1 MNQATGVIFCLAY
14 ILGLIST
21 AVSWGRYGILALGI
35 AVAFAM
41 PKLLRKFA
49 RNSVKVTKTRRS
61 RQKEKA
67 LDQPLEP
74 TEELSLLQILPR
86 AKWVWA
92 VAGLAAF
99 LASVYFAVRSPQ
111 PAINDISKLIP
122 AVGNTQEVA
131 VTVRGRVVSTPR
143 LTRSGRSQFWLD
155 TDLVSEIN
163 GGEGGVVVNREVSGK
178 LYVTVPLLQATGLY
192 ADNTIAVV
200 GSLYKPQ
207 PPSNPGAFDFQAYL
221 AREGAFVGL
230 KGRQID
236 WRREN
241 AIADVNRLN
250 NKTAAFWDASG
261 MRPSKIQAMRQRIVR
276 SQLSQLNVP
285 EGPLISAIALG
296 KQAVD
301 LPYNIRDSFVQA
313 GLAHAIAASG
323 TQVSMVLALVIAL
336 TRRFSKQLQFGFG
349 VGALFLLVGL
359 TGFEASVCRAA
370 LMGFGTLFA
379 LVLSREV
386 KPLALLLTAATI
398 LLLVNPLWIWDLG
411 FQLSFL
417 ATLGLIVTTPPLM
430 AKLDWMPPAIASIV
444 VVPIAASVWVLPL
457 LLYVFSVVS
466 PYSILVNIIAAP
478 LLWILSIGGMVSA
491 LAGLIFGP
499 AGSVLAQLLDYPA
512 KWLIAIA
519 QYFSQLPGN
528 SVAVGQVSVFQL
540 IALYSLICWVWI
552 GGSSATDSVTDV
564 TDRSSAADSVTDVT
578 DTSTS
583 LSTSVRRKEEKRGKK
598 QEGRGKNALRLR
610 SGTESGKGKKGKIR
624 VISLPSFSAAWIL
637 PIAVVMGIAIVV
649 LPAWHVQASLFQ
661 VTLLATSNEPVF
673 VIQDKGKVA
682 LINSGDENTV
692 RFTVLPFLQQ
702 QGVNSVNFA
711 IATHSHLGVS
721 GGWGKLLERLPI
733 KTFYDNN
740 APKQIHRA
748 SDREFMTAVQSR
760 QGVYFPLE
768 TNSKVDLGSTRLQ
781 FVNAEIPVV
790 ELLVGDRTWLLLGEM
805 TPEAQKKL
813 AATGTLKP
821 AQVLWWSGKAL
832 TAELLG
838 AVGPQVAIASADEI
852 DPETAAQLRQTKTQ
866 IFWTGRDG
874 ALQWTPS
881 GGFKTTLE
889 SEENQT
895 SFL

>member
-1 MNQATGVIFCLAY
+1 MNQATGVIFCLSY

-21 AVSWGRYGILALGI
+21 AVSWGRYAILALGI
-35 AVAFAM
+35 AVAIAL
-41 PKLLRKFA
+41 PKLLRKYTK
-49 RNSVKVTKTRRS
+49 NSVKVTKKRRS
-61 RQKEKA
+61 RQKENA
-67 LDQPLEP
+67 LEAPLDAR
-74 TEELSLLQILPR
+74 EELSLLEILPR
-86 AKWVWA
+86 GKWVWA
-92 VAGLAAF
+92 VAGLVAF

-111 PAINDISKLIP
+111 PAIDDISKLIP

-143 LTRSGRSQFWLD
+143 LTRSGRSQFWLE

-163 GGEGGVVVNREVSGK
+163 GGEGGAVVNRPVSGK
-178 LYVTVPLLQATGLY
+178 LYVTVPLLQTTGLY

-207 PPSNPGAFDFQAYL
+207 PPSNPGAFDFQTYL

-236 WRREN
+236 WRREK
-241 AIADVNRLN
+241 AIADVNRVN
-250 NKTAAFWDASG
+250 SQTAAFLEPSG
-261 MRPSKIQAMRQRIVR
+261 MQPSKIQAMRQRIVR

-323 TQVSMVLALVIAL
+323 TQVSMVLALVLAL
-336 TRRFSKQLQFGFG
+336 TRRFSKQLQFSFG

-379 LVLSREV
+379 LVLNRQV
-386 KPLALLLTAATI
+386 KPLGLLLIAATI

-491 LAGLIFGP
+491 LAGLIFPP

-512 KWLIAIA
+512 KGLIAIA

-552 GGSSATDSVTDV
+552 GGSSATSKVQEV
-564 TDRSSAADSVTDVT
+564 TDR
-578 DTSTS
+578 
-583 LSTSVRRKEEKRGKK
+583 RRKEEQRRKP
-598 QEGRGKNALRLR
+598 EAVRGKNQ
-610 SGTESGKGKKGKIR
+610 EKGKGKKGKSR
-624 VISLPSFSAAWIL
+624 VIALPSFSSAWIL
-637 PIAVVMGIAIVV
+637 PLALVAGISIIV
-649 LPAWHVQASLFQ
+649 LPAWHVQSSLFQ
-661 VTLLATSNEPVF
+661 VTLLATSGEPVL
-673 VIQDKGKVA
+673 VIQDRGKVA

-692 RFTVLPFLQQ
+692 RFTVLPFLQK

-711 IATHSHLGVS
+711 IATHGHLGLS
-721 GGWGKLLERLPI
+721 SGWGKLLERLPI

-740 APKQIHRA
+740 APKQIHRG
-748 SDREFMTAVQSR
+748 SNQEFITAVQSR

-768 TNSKVDLGSTRLQ
+768 TNSTVDLGSTRLQ
-781 FVNAEIPVV
+781 LVNAEIPVV
-790 ELLVGDRTWLLLGEM
+790 EFLVGNRTWLLVGEM

-821 AQVLWWSGKAL
+821 AQVLWWSGKTL

-838 AVGPQVAIASADEI
+838 AVGPQVAIASANEI
-852 DPETAAQLRQTKTQ
+852 DPETAAQLRQSKTQ

-874 ALQWTPS
+874 ALQWTPA

>member
-21 AVSWGRYGILALGI
+21 AVSWGRYAILALGI
-35 AVAFAM
+35 AVAIAL
-41 PKLLRKFA
+41 PKLLRKYTK
-49 RNSVKVTKTRRS
+49 NSVKVTKKRRS
-61 RQKEKA
+61 RQKENA
-67 LDQPLEP
+67 LEEPLDAR
-74 TEELSLLQILPR
+74 EELSLLEMLPR

-92 VAGLAAF
+92 VAGLLAF

-111 PAINDISKLIP
+111 PAIDDISKLIP

-143 LTRSGRSQFWLD
+143 LTRSGRSQFWLE

-163 GGEGGVVVNREVSGK
+163 GSEGGAVVNRPVSGK

-207 PPSNPGAFDFQAYL
+207 PPSNPGAFDFKTYL

-236 WRREN
+236 WKREK
-241 AIADVNRLN
+241 AIADVNRVN
-250 NKTAAFWDASG
+250 SQTAAFLEPSG
-261 MRPSKIQAMRQRIVR
+261 MQPSKIQAMRQRIVR

-323 TQVSMVLALVIAL
+323 TQVSMVLALVLAL
-336 TRRFSKQLQFGFG
+336 TRRFSKQLQFSFG

-379 LVLSREV
+379 LVLNRQV
-386 KPLALLLTAATI
+386 KPLGLLLIAATI

-491 LAGLIFGP
+491 LAGLIFPP

-512 KWLIAIA
+512 KGLIAIA

-528 SVAVGQVSVFQL
+528 SVAVGQVSVLQL

-552 GGSSATDSVTDV
+552 GG
-564 TDRSSAADSVTDVT
+564 
-578 DTSTS
+578 
-583 LSTSVRRKEEKRGKK
+583 RRKKE
-598 QEGRGKNALRLR
+598 EGRRKKEEGRRKKEEGRR
-610 SGTESGKGKKGKIR
+610 KKEESR
-624 VISLPSFSAAWIL
+624 VVSLPSFSSAWIL
-637 PIAVVMGIAIVV
+637 PLAVVAGISIIV
-649 LPAWHVQASLFQ
+649 LPAWHVQSSLFQ
-661 VTLLATSNEPVF
+661 VTLLATSGEPVL
-673 VIQDKGKVA
+673 VIQDRGKVA

-711 IATHSHLGVS
+711 IATHGHLGLS
-721 GGWGKLLERLPI
+721 SGWGKLLERLPI

-740 APKQIHRA
+740 APKQIHRG
-748 SDREFMTAVQSR
+748 SNQEFISAVQSR

-768 TNSKVDLGSTRLQ
+768 TNSTVDLGATRLQ

-790 ELLVGDRTWLLLGEM
+790 EFLVGNRTWLLIGEM

-821 AQVLWWSGKAL
+821 AQVLWWSGKTL

-852 DPETAAQLRQTKTQ
+852 DPETAAQLRQSKTQ

-874 ALQWTPS
+874 ALLWTPA

>member
-21 AVSWGRYGILALGI
+21 AVPWGRYGILALGI
-35 AVAFAM
+35 AVAIAL
-41 PKLLRKFA
+41 PKLLRKFTK
-49 RNSVKVTKTRRS
+49 NSVKVTKKRRS
-61 RQKEKA
+61 RQKENA
-67 LDQPLEP
+67 LEEPLEAR
-74 TEELSLLQILPR
+74 EELSLLEMLPR

-92 VAGLAAF
+92 VAGLVAF

-111 PAINDISKLIP
+111 PAIDDISKMIP
-122 AVGNTQEVA
+122 AGGNTQEVA

-143 LTRSGRSQFWLD
+143 LTRSGRSQFWLE

-163 GGEGGVVVNREVSGK
+163 GGEGGAVVNRPVSGQ

-207 PPSNPGAFDFQAYL
+207 PPSNPGAFNFQAYL
-221 AREGAFVGL
+221 AREGAFAGL

-236 WRREN
+236 WTREN
-241 AIADVNRLN
+241 AIADVNRVN
-250 NKTAAFWDASG
+250 SQTAAFLEPSG

-285 EGPLISAIALG
+285 EGPLIGAIALG

-301 LPYNIRDSFVQA
+301 LPYNIRDYFVQA

-336 TRRFSKQLQFGFG
+336 TRRFSKQLQFSFG
-349 VGALFLLVGL
+349 AGALFLLVGL
-359 TGFEASVCRAA
+359 TGFEPSVCRAA

-379 LVLSREV
+379 LVLNRQV
-386 KPLALLLTAATI
+386 KPLGLLLIAATI

-430 AKLDWMPPAIASIV
+430 AKLDWMPPAIASIL

-491 LAGLIFGP
+491 LAGLIFPP

-512 KWLIAIA
+512 KGLIAIA

-528 SVAVGQVSVFQL
+528 SVAVGQVSVFQV
-540 IALYSLICWVWI
+540 IALYILICWVWI
-552 GGSSATDSVTDV
+552 GG
-564 TDRSSAADSVTDVT
+564 
-578 DTSTS
+578 
-583 LSTSVRRKEEKRGKK
+583 RRKKEEGRRKK
-598 QEGRGKNALRLR
+598 EEGRRKKEEGRGKREEGR
-610 SGTESGKGKKGKIR
+610 GKKGKSR
-624 VISLPSFSAAWIL
+624 VISLPSFSSPWIL
-637 PIAVVMGIAIVV
+637 PLAVVAGIAIIV

-661 VTLLATSNEPVF
+661 VTLLATSGEPVL
-673 VIQDKGKVA
+673 VIQDRGKVA

-711 IATHSHLGVS
+711 IATHGHLGLS

-733 KTFYDNN
+733 KTFYDNT
-740 APKQIHRA
+740 APKQIHRGNNQ
-748 SDREFMTAVQSR
+748 EFMTAVQSH

-768 TNSKVDLGSTRLQ
+768 TNSTVDLGSTRLQ
-781 FVNAEIPVV
+781 LVNAEIPMV
-790 ELLVGDRTWLLLGEM
+790 EFLVENRTWLLVGEM
-805 TPEAQKKL
+805 TPQEQKKL

-821 AQVLWWSGKAL
+821 AQVLWWSGKTL
-832 TAELLG
+832 TAELLS
-838 AVGPQVAIASADEI
+838 AVGPQVAIASANEI
-852 DPETAAQLRQTKTQ
+852 DPETVAQLRQNKTQ

-874 ALQWTPS
+874 ALQWTPAA
-881 GGFKTTLE
+881 GFKTTLE

>member
-1 MNQATGVIFCLAY
+1 MNQATGAIFCLAY

-35 AVAFAM
+35 AVAIAM
-41 PKLLRKFA
+41 PKLLRKFTK
-49 RNSVKVTKTRRS
+49 NSVKVTKKRRT
-61 RQKEKA
+61 RQKENA
-67 LDQPLEP
+67 LEEPLD
-74 TEELSLLQILPR
+74 TREELSLLEMLPR

-92 VAGLAAF
+92 VAGLVAF

-111 PAINDISKLIP
+111 PAVDDISKLIP
-122 AVGNTQEVA
+122 AGGNTQEVA

-143 LTRSGRSQFWLD
+143 LTRSGRSQFWLE

-163 GGEGGVVVNREVSGK
+163 GGEGGAVVNRPVSGK

-207 PPSNPGAFDFQAYL
+207 PPSNPGAFDFQTYL

-236 WRREN
+236 WTREK
-241 AIADVNRLN
+241 AIADVNRVN
-250 NKTAAFWDASG
+250 SQTAAFLEPSG
-261 MRPSKIQAMRQRIVR
+261 MQPSKIQAMRQRIVR

-301 LPYNIRDSFVQA
+301 LPYNIRDYFVQA

-323 TQVSMVLALVIAL
+323 TQVSMVLALVLGL
-336 TRRFSKQLQFGFG
+336 TRRFSKQLQFSFG
-349 VGALFLLVGL
+349 VGALFLLVAL

-379 LVLSREV
+379 LVLNRQV
-386 KPLALLLTAATI
+386 KPLGLLLIAATI

-491 LAGLIFGP
+491 LAGLIFPP

-512 KWLIAIA
+512 KGLIAIA

-540 IALYSLICWVWI
+540 IALYSLICWVWS
-552 GGSSATDSVTDV
+552 GE
-564 TDRSSAADSVTDVT
+564 
-578 DTSTS
+578 
-583 LSTSVRRKEEKRGKK
+583 RRKKE
-598 QEGRGKNALRLR
+598 EGRRKKEEGRRKKEEGR
-610 SGTESGKGKKGKIR
+610 KKKGKSR
-624 VISLPSFSAAWIL
+624 VISLPSFSSAWIL
-637 PIAVVMGIAIVV
+637 PLALVAGISIIV
-649 LPAWHVQASLFQ
+649 LPAWHVQSSLFQ
-661 VTLLATSNEPVF
+661 VTLLATSGEPVL
-673 VIQDKGKVA
+673 VIQDRGKVA

-711 IATHSHLGVS
+711 IATHGHLGLS
-721 GGWGKLLERLPI
+721 AGWGKLLERLPI

-740 APKQIHRA
+740 APKQIHRGN
-748 SDREFMTAVQSR
+748 SQEFMTAVQSR

-768 TNSKVDLGSTRLQ
+768 TNSTVDLGSTRLQ
-781 FVNAEIPVV
+781 LVNAEIPVV
-790 ELLVGDRTWLLLGEM
+790 EFLVGNRTWLLVGEM

-852 DPETAAQLRQTKTQ
+852 DPETAAQLRQSKTQ

-874 ALQWTPS
+874 ALQWTPA

>member
-21 AVSWGRYGILALGI
+21 GVFWGRYAILALGI
-35 AVAFAM
+35 AVAIAM
-41 PKLLRKFA
+41 PKLLLKH
-49 RNSVKVTKTRRS
+49 TKKHFKTTKKRRS
-61 RQKEKA
+61 RTPKNAIEE
-67 LDQPLEP
+67 PLE
-74 TEELSLLQILPR
+74 TREKLSLLEVLPR

-92 VAGLAAF
+92 MAGLLAF
-99 LASVYFAVRSPQ
+99 LASFYLVLRSPQ
-111 PAINDISKLIP
+111 PAVNDISKLIP
-122 AVGNTQEVA
+122 AEGNTQEVV
-131 VTVRGRVVSTPR
+131 VTVRGRVVSNPR

-155 TDLVSEIN
+155 TDVVSEIN
-163 GGEGGVVVNREVSGK
+163 GSDGGVVVNRPVSGK

-207 PPSNPGAFDFQAYL
+207 PPSNPGAFDFRAYL
-221 AREGAFVGL
+221 AREGAFAGL
-230 KGRQID
+230 KGRQVD
-236 WRREN
+236 WRREK
-241 AIADVNRLN
+241 AIADVNRVN
-250 NKTAAFWDASG
+250 SKTGAFWESTE
-261 MRPSKIQAMRQRIVR
+261 MQPSPIQAMRMRIAR
-276 SQLSQLNVP
+276 SQLSHLNVP

-296 KQAVD
+296 KQTVD
-301 LPYNIRDSFVQA
+301 LPYNIRDYFVQA

-336 TRRFSKQLQFGFG
+336 TKRFSKQLQFGFG

-359 TGFEASVCRAA
+359 TGFEASICRAA

-386 KPLALLLTAATI
+386 KPLGLLLIAATI

-417 ATLGLIVTTPPLM
+417 ATLGLVVTAPPLM

-478 LLWILSIGGMVSA
+478 LLWILSIGGMISA
-491 LAGLIFGP
+491 LAGLIFPP

-512 KWLIAIA
+512 KGLIAIA

-540 IALYSLICWVWI
+540 IALYILICWVWL
-552 GGSSATDSVTDV
+552 GG
-564 TDRSSAADSVTDVT
+564 RSKKEEG
-578 DTSTS
+578 
-583 LSTSVRRKEEKRGKK
+583 RRKKEEGRRK
-598 QEGRGKNALRLR
+598 QEAGSRKQEAGRGKQGKSRVFALR
-610 SGTESGKGKKGKIR
+610 
-624 VISLPSFSAAWIL
+624 ISSAWIL
-637 PIAVVMGIAIVV
+637 PLALVAGISIIA
-649 LPAWHVQASLFQ
+649 LPGWHSQTSLFQ
-661 VTLLATSNEPVF
+661 VTLLATSGEPVL
-673 VIQDKGKVA
+673 VIQDQGKVT
-682 LINSGDENTV
+682 LINTGDENTV

-711 IATHSHLGVS
+711 IATHGHLGMS
-721 GGWGKLLERLPI
+721 GGWGKLLERLTI

-740 APKQIHRA
+740 APKQINRGNNQ
-748 SDREFMTAVQSR
+748 ELMTAVQSR
-760 QGVYFPLE
+760 QGLYFPLE
-768 TNSKVDLGSTRLQ
+768 TNTKIDLGSTRLQ
-781 FVNAEIPVV
+781 FVDAEIPVV
-790 ELLVGDRTWLLLGEM
+790 ELLMGDRTWLLVGDM
-805 TPEAQKKL
+805 TPEAQSMLSKRL
-813 AATGTLKP
+813 AATGTLKRT
-821 AQVLWWSGKAL
+821 QVLLWSGKTL
-832 TAELLG
+832 TAELLA
-838 AVGPQVAIASADEI
+838 AVGAQVAIASADEI
-852 DPETAAQLRQTKTQ
+852 DPETAAQLRQSKTQ

-874 ALQWTPS
+874 ALQWTPV

>member
-21 AVSWGRYGILALGI
+21 AVSWGRYAILALGI
-35 AVAFAM
+35 AVAIAL
-41 PKLLRKFA
+41 PKLLRKYTK
-49 RNSVKVTKTRRS
+49 NSVQVTKKRRS
-61 RQKEKA
+61 RQKENA
-67 LDQPLEP
+67 LEAPLDAR
-74 TEELSLLQILPR
+74 EELSLLEMLPR
-86 AKWVWA
+86 GKWVWA
-92 VAGLAAF
+92 VAGLVAF

-111 PAINDISKLIP
+111 PAIDDISKLIP

-143 LTRSGRSQFWLD
+143 LTRSGRSQFWLE

-163 GGEGGVVVNREVSGK
+163 GGEGGVVVNRPVSGK

-207 PPSNPGAFDFQAYL
+207 PPSNPGAFDFQTYL

-236 WRREN
+236 WKREK
-241 AIADVNRLN
+241 AIADVNRVN
-250 NKTAAFWDASG
+250 SQTAAFLEPSG
-261 MRPSKIQAMRQRIVR
+261 MQPSKIQAMRQRIVR

-313 GLAHAIAASG
+313 GVAHAIAASG
-323 TQVSMVLALVIAL
+323 TQVSMVLALVLAL
-336 TRRFSKQLQFGFG
+336 TRRFSKQLQFSFG
-349 VGALFLLVGL
+349 VGALFFLVGL

-379 LVLSREV
+379 LVLNRQV
-386 KPLALLLTAATI
+386 KPLGLLLIAATI

-430 AKLDWMPPAIASIV
+430 AKLEWMPPAIASIV
-444 VVPIAASVWVLPL
+444 VVPIAASIWVLPL

-491 LAGLIFGP
+491 LAGLIFPP
-499 AGSVLAQLLDYPA
+499 AGSILAQLLDYPA
-512 KWLIAIA
+512 KGLIAIA

-540 IALYSLICWVWI
+540 IALYSLICWVWM

-564 TDRSSAADSVTDVT
+564 TDR
-578 DTSTS
+578 
-583 LSTSVRRKEEKRGKK
+583 RRKEEKRRKP
-598 QEGRGKNALRLR
+598 EAVRGKNQ
-610 SGTESGKGKKGKIR
+610 EKGKGKKGKSR
-624 VISLPSFSAAWIL
+624 VIELPSFSSAWIL
-637 PIAVVMGIAIVV
+637 PLALVAGISIIV

-661 VTLLATSNEPVF
+661 VTLLATSGEPVL
-673 VIQDKGKVA
+673 VIQDRGKVA

-711 IATHSHLGVS
+711 IATHSHLGLS
-721 GGWGKLLERLPI
+721 SGWGKLLERLPI
-733 KTFYDNN
+733 KTFYDNP
-740 APKQIHRA
+740 APKQIHRG
-748 SDREFMTAVQSR
+748 SNQEFITAVQSR

-768 TNSKVDLGSTRLQ
+768 TNSTVDLGSTRLQ
-781 FVNAEIPVV
+781 LVNAEIPVV
-790 ELLVGDRTWLLLGEM
+790 EFLVGNRTWLLIGEM

-832 TAELLG
+832 TAELLS
-838 AVGPQVAIASADEI
+838 AVGPQVAIASANEI

-874 ALQWTPS
+874 ALQWTPA

>member
-21 AVSWGRYGILALGI
+21 GVFWGRYAILALGI
-35 AVAFAM
+35 AVAIAM
-41 PKLLRKFA
+41 PKLLLKH
-49 RNSVKVTKTRRS
+49 TKKHFKTTKKRRTRTP
-61 RQKEKA
+61 KNAIEE
-67 LDQPLEP
+67 PLE
-74 TEELSLLQILPR
+74 TREKLSLLEVLPR

-92 VAGLAAF
+92 MAGLLAF
-99 LASVYFAVRSPQ
+99 LASFYLVFRSPQ

-122 AVGNTQEVA
+122 AEGNTQEVV
-131 VTVRGRVVSTPR
+131 VTVRGRVASNPR

-155 TDLVSEIN
+155 TDVVSGIN
-163 GGEGGVVVNREVSGK
+163 GSDGGVVVNRPVSGK

-207 PPSNPGAFDFQAYL
+207 PPSNPGAFDFRAYL
-221 AREGAFVGL
+221 AREGAFAGL
-230 KGRQID
+230 KGRQVD
-236 WRREN
+236 WKREK
-241 AIADVNRLN
+241 AIADVNRVN
-250 NKTAAFWDASG
+250 STTGAFWDSTG
-261 MRPSKIQAMRQRIVR
+261 MQPSPIQAMRMRIAR
-276 SQLSQLNVP
+276 SQLSHLNVP

-296 KQAVD
+296 KQTVD
-301 LPYNIRDSFVQA
+301 LPYNIRDYFVQA

-336 TRRFSKQLQFGFG
+336 TKGFSKQLQFGFG
-349 VGALFLLVGL
+349 VGALILLVAL
-359 TGFEASVCRAA
+359 TGFEASICRAA

-386 KPLALLLTAATI
+386 KPLGLLLIAATI

-417 ATLGLIVTTPPLM
+417 ATLGLVVTAPPLM

-491 LAGLIFGP
+491 LAGLIFPP

-512 KWLIAIA
+512 KGLIAIA

-540 IALYSLICWVWI
+540 IALYILICWVWL
-552 GGSSATDSVTDV
+552 GGSSATSNVRDV
-564 TDRSSAADSVTDVT
+564 TDLRDVT
-578 DTSTS
+578 N
-583 LSTSVRRKEEKRGKK
+583 RRSKAEKGGK
-598 QEGRGKNALRLR
+598 QEVGRGKNQGKGRGKQAKTRVIRLR
-610 SGTESGKGKKGKIR
+610 I
-624 VISLPSFSAAWIL
+624 SAAWIFPL
-637 PIAVVMGIAIVV
+637 ALMAGIAIVV
-649 LPAWHVQASLFQ
+649 LPAWHVKSSVFQ
-661 VTLLATSNEPVF
+661 VTLLATSGDPVL
-673 VIQDKGKVA
+673 VIQDRGKVA

-692 RFTVLPFLQQ
+692 KFTVLPFLQK
-702 QGVNSVNFA
+702 QGINSVNFA
-711 IATHSHLGVS
+711 IATHGHLGLS

-733 KTFYDNN
+733 KTFYDNKDS
-740 APKQIHRA
+740 KQIHRGN
-748 SDREFMTAVQSR
+748 DDKFMTAVQSR
-760 QGVYFPLE
+760 QGVYFLLE
-768 TNSKVDLGSTRLQ
+768 TNSTIDLGSTRLQ
-781 FVNAEIPVV
+781 FLDAEIPVV
-790 ELLVGDRTWLLLGEM
+790 ELLVRGRTWLIVGDM
-805 TPEAQKKL
+805 TPESQNILSKRL
-813 AATGTLKP
+813 AAAGTFKA
-821 AQVLWWSGKAL
+821 AQVLLWSGKTL
-832 TAELLG
+832 TAELLE

-852 DPETAAQLRQTKTQ
+852 DPETAAKLHQSKTR

-874 ALQWTPS
+874 ALQWTPTT
-881 GGFKTTLE
+881 GFKTTLE

>member
-1 MNQATGVIFCLAY
+1 
-14 ILGLIST
+14 
-21 AVSWGRYGILALGI
+21 
-35 AVAFAM
+35 
-41 PKLLRKFA
+41 
-49 RNSVKVTKTRRS
+49 
-61 RQKEKA
+61 
-67 LDQPLEP
+67 
-74 TEELSLLQILPR
+74 
-86 AKWVWA
+86 
-92 VAGLAAF
+92 AF

-111 PAINDISKLIP
+111 PAIDDISKLIP

-143 LTRSGRSQFWLD
+143 LTLSGRSQFWLE

-163 GGEGGVVVNREVSGK
+163 GGEGGAVVNRPVSGK

-207 PPSNPGAFDFQAYL
+207 PPSNPGAFNFQAYL

-236 WRREN
+236 WKREK
-241 AIADVNRLN
+241 AIADVNRVN
-250 NKTAAFWDASG
+250 SQTAAFLEPSG
-261 MRPSKIQAMRQRIVR
+261 MQPSKIQAMRQRIVR

-301 LPYNIRDSFVQA
+301 LPYNIRDYFVQA

-323 TQVSMVLALVIAL
+323 TQVSMVLALVLAL
-336 TRRFSKQLQFGFG
+336 TRRFSKQLQFSFG

-359 TGFEASVCRAA
+359 TGFEPSVCRAA

-379 LVLSREV
+379 LVLSRQV
-386 KPLALLLTAATI
+386 KPLGLLLIAATI

-417 ATLGLIVTTPPLM
+417 ATLGLIVTTLPLM

-491 LAGLIFGP
+491 LAGLIFPP

-512 KWLIAIA
+512 KGLIAIA
-519 QYFSQLPGN
+519 EYFSQLPGN

-552 GGSSATDSVTDV
+552 GG
-564 TDRSSAADSVTDVT
+564 RKKKEEG
-578 DTSTS
+578 
-583 LSTSVRRKEEKRGKK
+583 RRKKEEARRKK
-598 QEGRGKNALRLR
+598 EEARR
-610 SGTESGKGKKGKIR
+610 KKGERSKKNGKSR
-624 VISLPSFSAAWIL
+624 VVSLPSFSSAWIL
-637 PIAVVMGIAIVV
+637 PLALLAGISIIV
-649 LPAWHVQASLFQ
+649 LPAWHVQSSLFQ
-661 VTLLATSNEPVF
+661 VTLLATSGEPVL
-673 VIQDKGKVA
+673 VIQDRGKVA

-692 RFTVLPFLQQ
+692 RFTVLPFLQK

-711 IATHSHLGVS
+711 IATHGHLGLS
-721 GGWGKLLERLPI
+721 GGWGKLLERLQI

-740 APKQIHRA
+740 APKQIHRGNNQ
-748 SDREFMTAVQSR
+748 EFITAVQSR

-768 TNSKVDLGSTRLQ
+768 TNSTVDLGSTRLQ

-790 ELLVGDRTWLLLGEM
+790 EFLVGNRTWLLVGEM

-838 AVGPQVAIASADEI
+838 AVGPQVAIASANEI
-852 DPETAAQLRQTKTQ
+852 DPETAAQLRQSKTQ

-874 ALQWTPS
+874 ALQWTPA

>member
-21 AVSWGRYGILALGI
+21 GVFWGRYAILALGI
-35 AVAFAM
+35 AAAVAM
-41 PKLLRKFA
+41 PKLLLKHTK
-49 RNSVKVTKTRRS
+49 NSLKTTKKRRS
-61 RQKEKA
+61 RTPRNA
-67 LDQPLEP
+67 LEEPLEMR
-74 TEELSLLQILPR
+74 EELSWLEMLPR
-86 AKWVWA
+86 GKRVWA
-92 VAGLAAF
+92 AAGLLAF
-99 LASVYFAVRSPQ
+99 LGSFYLAVRSPQ
-111 PAINDISKLIP
+111 PAVNDISKLIP
-122 AVGNTQEVA
+122 AVGNTQEVV

-143 LTRSGRSQFWLD
+143 LTRSGRSQFWLN

-163 GGEGGVVVNREVSGK
+163 GGEAGVVVNRPVSGK

-207 PPSNPGAFDFQAYL
+207 PPSNPGAFDFRAYL
-221 AREGAFVGL
+221 AREGAFAGL

-241 AIADVNRLN
+241 AIADVNRVN
-250 NKTAAFWDASG
+250 SKTAAFWEPAG
-261 MRPSKIQAMRQRIVR
+261 MQPSYIQAMRMRIVR
-276 SQLSQLNVP
+276 SQLSRLNVP
-285 EGPLISAIALG
+285 EGPLIGAIALG

-301 LPYNIRDSFVQA
+301 LPYNIRDYFVQA

-359 TGFEASVCRAA
+359 TGFEASICRAA

-386 KPLALLLTAATI
+386 KPIGLLLIAATI

-417 ATLGLIVTTPPLM
+417 ATLGLVVTAPPLM

-491 LAGLIFGP
+491 ASGLIFPP

-540 IALYSLICWVWI
+540 IALYSLICWVWL
-552 GGSSATDSVTDV
+552 GGSSVTSNVRDVTDV
-564 TDRSSAADSVTDVT
+564 TDG
-578 DTSTS
+578 
-583 LSTSVRRKEEKRGKK
+583 RRKGEKTGK
-598 QEGRGKNALRLR
+598 QEVGRKKNQGKGR
-610 SGTESGKGKKGKIR
+610 GKKGKSR
-624 VISLPSFSAAWIL
+624 VFALRISSAWIL
-637 PIAVVMGIAIVV
+637 PLALVAGIGIVV
-649 LPAWHVQASLFQ
+649 LPAWHVQSSLFQ
-661 VTLLATSNEPVF
+661 VTLLATSGEPVL
-673 VIQDKGKVA
+673 VIQDRGKVA

-702 QGVNSVNFA
+702 QGVNSLNSA
-711 IATHSHLGVS
+711 IATHGHLGLS
-721 GGWGKLLERLPI
+721 GGWGKLLERLRI
-733 KTFYDNN
+733 NTFYDND
-740 APKQIHRA
+740 APKKIHRG
-748 SDREFMTAVQSR
+748 SDRELMTAVQSR

-768 TNSKVDLGSTRLQ
+768 TNSTIDLGSMRLQ

-790 ELLVGDRTWLLLGEM
+790 ELLVGDRTWLIVGEM
-805 TPEAQKKL
+805 TPLAQKKL

-821 AQVLWWSGKAL
+821 AQVLWWSGTTL
-832 TAELLG
+832 TAELLD
-838 AVGPQVAIASADEI
+838 AVRPQVAIASADEI
-852 DPETAAQLRQTKTQ
+852 DPETAAKLHQSKTQ

-874 ALQWTPS
+874 ALQWTP
-881 GGFKTTLE
+881 GTGFKTTLE
-889 SEENQT
+889 SEENET

>member
-1 MNQATGVIFCLAY
+1 MNQATGVIFGLAY

-21 AVSWGRYGILALGI
+21 GVFWGRYAILALGI
-35 AVAFAM
+35 AVAIAM
-41 PKLLRKFA
+41 PKLLLKH
-49 RNSVKVTKTRRS
+49 TKKHFKTTKKRRTRTP
-61 RQKEKA
+61 KNAIEE
-67 LDQPLEP
+67 PLE
-74 TEELSLLQILPR
+74 TRDKLSLLEVLPR

-92 VAGLAAF
+92 MAGLLAF
-99 LASVYFAVRSPQ
+99 LASFYLVFRSPQ

-122 AVGNTQEVA
+122 AEGNTQEVV
-131 VTVRGRVVSTPR
+131 VTVRGRVASNPR

-155 TDLVSEIN
+155 TDVVSGIN
-163 GGEGGVVVNREVSGK
+163 GSDGGVVVNRPVSGK

-207 PPSNPGAFDFQAYL
+207 PPSNPGAFDFRAYL
-221 AREGAFVGL
+221 AREGAFAGL
-230 KGRQID
+230 KGRQVD
-236 WRREN
+236 WKREK
-241 AIADVNRLN
+241 AIADVNRVN
-250 NKTAAFWDASG
+250 STTGAFWESTG
-261 MRPSKIQAMRQRIVR
+261 MQPSPIQAMRMRIAR
-276 SQLSQLNVP
+276 SQLSYLNVP

-301 LPYNIRDSFVQA
+301 LPYNIRDYFVQA

-336 TRRFSKQLQFGFG
+336 TKRFSKQLQFGFG
-349 VGALFLLVGL
+349 VGALFLLVAL
-359 TGFEASVCRAA
+359 TGFEASICRAA

-386 KPLALLLTAATI
+386 KPLGLLLIAATI

-417 ATLGLIVTTPPLM
+417 ATLGLVVTAPPLM

-491 LAGLIFGP
+491 LAGLIFPP

-512 KWLIAIA
+512 KGLIAIA

-540 IALYSLICWVWI
+540 IALYSLICWVWL
-552 GGSSATDSVTDV
+552 GGSSATSNVRDV
-564 TDRSSAADSVTDVT
+564 TEVRDVT
-578 DTSTS
+578 N
-583 LSTSVRRKEEKRGKK
+583 RRSKAEKGGK
-598 QEGRGKNALRLR
+598 QEVGRGKNQGKGRGKQGKSRVIRLR
-610 SGTESGKGKKGKIR
+610 I
-624 VISLPSFSAAWIL
+624 SAAWIFPL
-637 PIAVVMGIAIVV
+637 ALMAGIAIVV
-649 LPAWHVQASLFQ
+649 LPAWHVKSSVFK
-661 VTLLATSNEPVF
+661 VTLLATSGDPVL
-673 VIQDKGKVA
+673 VIQDQGKVA

-692 RFTVLPFLQQ
+692 KFTVLPFLQK
-702 QGVNSVNFA
+702 QGINSVNFA
-711 IATHSHLGVS
+711 IATHGHLGLS

-733 KTFYDNN
+733 KTFYDNKDS
-740 APKQIHRA
+740 KQIHRG
-748 SDREFMTAVQSR
+748 SDDKFMTAVQSR
-760 QGVYFPLE
+760 QGVYFLLE
-768 TNSKVDLGSTRLQ
+768 TNSTIDLGSTRLQ
-781 FVNAEIPVV
+781 FLDAEIPVV
-790 ELLVGDRTWLLLGEM
+790 ELLVRGRTWLIVGDM
-805 TPEAQKKL
+805 TPQAQSILSKRL
-813 AATGTLKP
+813 AAAGTFKA
-821 AQVLWWSGKAL
+821 AQVLLWSGKTL
-832 TAELLG
+832 TAELLE

-852 DPETAAQLRQTKTQ
+852 DPETAAKLHQSKTR

-874 ALQWTPS
+874 ALQWTPTT
-881 GGFKTTLE
+881 GFKTTLE

>member
-1 MNQATGVIFCLAY
+1 MNQATGVILCLAY

-35 AVAFAM
+35 VTAVAV

-49 RNSVKVTKTRRS
+49 RNSVKATKKRRS
-61 RQKEKA
+61 RQQKNA
-67 LDQPLEP
+67 LEEPLD
-74 TEELSLLQILPR
+74 TREELSLLQMLPR

-92 VAGLAAF
+92 VAGLLAF

-122 AVGNTQEVA
+122 AGGNTQEVA

-200 GSLYKPQ
+200 GALYKPQ

-236 WRREN
+236 WKREN

-250 NKTAAFWDASG
+250 NKTAAFWDAKG
-261 MRPSKIQAMRQRIVR
+261 MRPSKIQGMRQRIVR

-323 TQVSMVLALVIAL
+323 TQVSMVLALVLAL

-386 KPLALLLTAATI
+386 KPLALLLTAASI

-512 KWLIAIA
+512 KGLIAIA

-552 GGSSATDSVTDV
+552 GGKQKSNPPCPP
-564 TDRSSAADSVTDVT
+564 RGGKFKK
-578 DTSTS
+578 
-583 LSTSVRRKEEKRGKK
+583 KEK
-598 QEGRGKNALRLR
+598 
-610 SGTESGKGKKGKIR
+610 SR
-624 VISLPSFSAAWIL
+624 VIALPTFSAAWIL
-637 PIAVVMGIAIVV
+637 PLAVMMGIAIVV

-661 VTLLATSNEPVF
+661 VTLLATANEPVL

-711 IATHSHLGVS
+711 IATHGHLGLS

-768 TNSKVDLGSTRLQ
+768 TNSKVDLGSTQLQ

-790 ELLVGDRTWLLLGEM
+790 ELLVGNRTWLLLGDM

-852 DPETAAQLRQTKTQ
+852 DPETVAQLRQNKTQ

>member
-1 MNQATGVIFCLAY
+1 MNQATGAIFCLAY

-35 AVAFAM
+35 AVAIAL
-41 PKLLRKFA
+41 PKLLRKYTK
-49 RNSVKVTKTRRS
+49 NSVKVTKKRRS
-61 RQKEKA
+61 RQKENA
-67 LDQPLEP
+67 LEEPLDAR
-74 TEELSLLQILPR
+74 EELSLLEMLPR

-92 VAGLAAF
+92 VAGLLAF

-111 PAINDISKLIP
+111 PAIDDISKLIP
-122 AVGNTQEVA
+122 AGGNTQEVA

-143 LTRSGRSQFWLD
+143 LTRSGRSQFWLE

-163 GGEGGVVVNREVSGK
+163 GGEGGAVVNRPVSGK

-241 AIADVNRLN
+241 AIADVNRVN
-250 NKTAAFWDASG
+250 SQTAAFLEPSG
-261 MRPSKIQAMRQRIVR
+261 MQPSKIQAMRQRIVR

-301 LPYNIRDSFVQA
+301 LPYNIRDYFVQA

-323 TQVSMVLALVIAL
+323 TQVSMVLALVLGL
-336 TRRFSKQLQFGFG
+336 TRRFSKQLQFSFG
-349 VGALFLLVGL
+349 VGALFLLVAL

-379 LVLSREV
+379 LVLSRQV
-386 KPLALLLTAATI
+386 KPLGLLLIAATI

-444 VVPIAASVWVLPL
+444 VVPVAASVWVLPL

-491 LAGLIFGP
+491 LAGLIFPP

-512 KWLIAIA
+512 KGLIAIA

-552 GGSSATDSVTDV
+552 GGSSATDSVTD
-564 TDRSSAADSVTDVT
+564 R
-578 DTSTS
+578 
-583 LSTSVRRKEEKRGKK
+583 RRKEEKRRKP
-598 QEGRGKNALRLR
+598 EAVRGKNQ
-610 SGTESGKGKKGKIR
+610 EKGKGKKGKSR
-624 VISLPSFSAAWIL
+624 VIALPSFSSAWIL
-637 PIAVVMGIAIVV
+637 PLALVAGISIIV

-661 VTLLATSNEPVF
+661 VTLLATSGEPVL
-673 VIQDKGKVA
+673 VIQDRGKVA

-711 IATHSHLGVS
+711 IATHGHLGLS
-721 GGWGKLLERLPI
+721 GGWGKLLERLPL

-740 APKQIHRA
+740 DPKQIHRG
-748 SDREFMTAVQSR
+748 SNHEFMTAVQSR
-760 QGVYFPLE
+760 QGVYIPLE
-768 TNSKVDLGSTRLQ
+768 TSTTVDMGSTRLQ
-781 FVNAEIPVV
+781 LVNAEIPVV
-790 ELLVGDRTWLLLGEM
+790 EFLVGNRTWLLVGEM

-852 DPETAAQLRQTKTQ
+852 DPETAAQLRQSKTQ

-874 ALQWTPS
+874 ALQWTPA

>member
-14 ILGLIST
+14 IVGLIST
-21 AVSWGRYGILALGI
+21 GVSWGRYGILAVGI
-35 AVAFAM
+35 ATAFAM
-41 PKLLRKFA
+41 PKLLLKYT
-49 RNSVKVTKTRRS
+49 RNSLKTTKKRRS
-61 RQKEKA
+61 RTKENA
-67 LDQPLEP
+67 VAEP
-74 TEELSLLQILPR
+74 FEAREELSLLDRLPR

-92 VAGLAAF
+92 VAGLTAF
-99 LASVYFAVRSPQ
+99 IASFYLAVRSPQ
-111 PAINDISKLIP
+111 PTINDISKLIP
-122 AVGNTQEVA
+122 VGGNTQEVA
-131 VTVRGRVVSTPR
+131 VTVRGRVASTPR

-155 TDLVSEIN
+155 TDLVSQIN
-163 GGEGGVVVNREVSGK
+163 GGEAGVVVNREVSGK

-207 PPSNPGAFDFQAYL
+207 PPSNPGAFDFRAYL
-221 AREGAFVGL
+221 AREGAFAGL

-236 WRREN
+236 WKREN
-241 AIADVNRLN
+241 AIADVNRGN
-250 NKTAAFWDASG
+250 NQGAAFWESSW
-261 MRPSKIQAMRQRIVR
+261 MQPSQIQAMRQRIVR

-323 TQVSMVLALVIAL
+323 TQVSMVLGLVIAL
-336 TRRFSKQLQFGFG
+336 TRRFSKQLQFCFG

-359 TGFEASVCRAA
+359 TGFEASICRAA
-370 LMGFGTLFA
+370 VMGFGTLFA
-379 LVLSREV
+379 LLLSREV
-386 KPLALLLTAATI
+386 KPLGLLLIAATI

-417 ATLGLIVTTPPLM
+417 ATLGLVVTAPPLM

-478 LLWILSIGGMVSA
+478 LLWILSIGGMISA
-491 LAGLIFGP
+491 LAGLIFP
-499 AGSVLAQLLDYPA
+499 AAGSVLAQLLEYPA
-512 KWLIAIA
+512 KGLIAIA

-528 SVAVGQVSVFQL
+528 SVAVGAVSVFQL
-540 IALYSLICWVWI
+540 IALYSLICWVWL
-552 GGSSATDSVTDV
+552 GKGSSATDSVADLTDVSSATSNVRDLTDV
-564 TDRSSAADSVTDVT
+564 TDR
-578 DTSTS
+578 
-583 LSTSVRRKEEKRGKK
+583 RRKQETRGKREVGRK
-598 QEGRGKNALRLR
+598 KNQGKGRGKQ
-610 SGTESGKGKKGKIR
+610 GKNR
-624 VISLPSFSAAWIL
+624 VVSLPSFSAAWIL
-637 PIAVVMGIAIVV
+637 PLALVLGIAIIV

-661 VTLLATSNEPVF
+661 VTLLATSDEPVL
-673 VIQDKGKVA
+673 VIQDRGKVA

-711 IATHSHLGVS
+711 IATHGHLGLS

-768 TNSKVDLGSTRLQ
+768 TNSTFNLGSTRLQ
-781 FVNAEIPVV
+781 LVNAEIPVV

-805 TPEAQKKL
+805 TPEAQSILSKRL
-813 AATGTLKP
+813 AATGTLKRT
-821 AQVLWWSGKAL
+821 QVLLWSGKTL

-852 DPETAAQLRQTKTQ
+852 DPETAAQLRQSKTQ

>member
-1 MNQATGVIFCLAY
+1 MNQVTGVIFCLAY

-21 AVSWGRYGILALGI
+21 AVPWGRYAILALGI
-35 AVAFAM
+35 AVAIAL
-41 PKLLRKFA
+41 PKLLRNFTKT
-49 RNSVKVTKTRRS
+49 SVKITKKRRS
-61 RQKEKA
+61 RQKENA
-67 LDQPLEP
+67 LEEPLDAR
-74 TEELSLLQILPR
+74 EELSLLEMLPR

-92 VAGLAAF
+92 VAGLLAF

-111 PAINDISKLIP
+111 PAIDDISKLIP

-143 LTRSGRSQFWLD
+143 LTRSGRSQFWLE

-163 GGEGGVVVNREVSGK
+163 GGEGGAVVNRPVSGK
-178 LYVTVPLLQATGLY
+178 LYVTLPLLQATGLY
-192 ADNTIAVV
+192 AENTIAVV

-207 PPSNPGAFDFQAYL
+207 PPSNPGAFNFQAYL

-241 AIADVNRLN
+241 AIADVNRVN
-250 NKTAAFWDASG
+250 SQTAAFLEPSG
-261 MRPSKIQAMRQRIVR
+261 MQPSKIQGMRQRIVR

-301 LPYNIRDSFVQA
+301 LPYNIRDYFVQA

-323 TQVSMVLALVIAL
+323 TQVSMVLALVLAL
-336 TRRFSKQLQFGFG
+336 TRRFSKQLQFSFG

-359 TGFEASVCRAA
+359 TGFEPSVCRAA

-379 LVLSREV
+379 LVLSRQV
-386 KPLALLLTAATI
+386 KPLGLLLIAATI

-430 AKLDWMPPAIASIV
+430 AKLDWMPPAIASIL

-491 LAGLIFGP
+491 LAGLIFPP

-512 KWLIAIA
+512 KGLIAIA

-564 TDRSSAADSVTDVT
+564 KDR
-578 DTSTS
+578 
-583 LSTSVRRKEEKRGKK
+583 RRKEEKRRKPEAEAVRGQS
-598 QEGRGKNALRLR
+598 QEK
-610 SGTESGKGKKGKIR
+610 GKGKKGKSR
-624 VISLPSFSAAWIL
+624 VIALPSFSSAWIL
-637 PIAVVMGIAIVV
+637 PLALVAGVSIIV
-649 LPAWHVQASLFQ
+649 LPAWHVQSSLFQ
-661 VTLLATSNEPVF
+661 VTLLATSGEPVL
-673 VIQDKGKVA
+673 VIQDRGKVA

-711 IATHSHLGVS
+711 IASHGHLGLS

-740 APKQIHRA
+740 APKQIHRGNNQ
-748 SDREFMTAVQSR
+748 EFMTAVQSR

-768 TNSKVDLGSTRLQ
+768 TNSTVDLGSTRLQ

-790 ELLVGDRTWLLLGEM
+790 EFLVGNRTWLLVGEM
-805 TPEAQKKL
+805 TPEMQKKL

-832 TAELLG
+832 TAELLS
-838 AVGPQVAIASADEI
+838 AVGPQVAIASANEI
-852 DPETAAQLRQTKTQ
+852 DPETAAQLRQSKTQ

-874 ALQWTPS
+874 ALQWTPA

>member
-1 MNQATGVIFCLAY
+1 MNQATGVILCLAY

-35 AVAFAM
+35 VTAVAV

-49 RNSVKVTKTRRS
+49 RNSVKATKKRRS
-61 RQKEKA
+61 RQQKNA
-67 LDQPLEP
+67 LEEPLD
-74 TEELSLLQILPR
+74 TREELSLLQMLPR

-92 VAGLAAF
+92 VAGLLAF

-122 AVGNTQEVA
+122 AGGNTQEVA

-200 GSLYKPQ
+200 GALYKPQ

-236 WRREN
+236 WKREN

-250 NKTAAFWDASG
+250 NKTAAFWDAKG
-261 MRPSKIQAMRQRIVR
+261 MRPSKIQGMRQRIVR

-323 TQVSMVLALVIAL
+323 TQVSMVLALVLAL

-512 KWLIAIA
+512 KGLIAIA

-552 GGSSATDSVTDV
+552 GGKQK
-564 TDRSSAADSVTDVT
+564 
-578 DTSTS
+578 STPPCPP
-583 LSTSVRRKEEKRGKK
+583 RGGKFKKKEK
-598 QEGRGKNALRLR
+598 
-610 SGTESGKGKKGKIR
+610 SR
-624 VISLPSFSAAWIL
+624 VIALPTFSAAWIL
-637 PIAVVMGIAIVV
+637 PLAVMMGIAIVV

-661 VTLLATSNEPVF
+661 VTLLATANEPVL

-711 IATHSHLGVS
+711 IATHGHLGLS

-748 SDREFMTAVQSR
+748 TNQEFMTAVQSR

-768 TNSKVDLGSTRLQ
+768 TNSKVDLGSTQLQ

-790 ELLVGDRTWLLLGEM
+790 ELLVGNRTWLLLGDM

-852 DPETAAQLRQTKTQ
+852 DPETVAQLRQTKTQ

>member
-1 MNQATGVIFCLAY
+1 MNQVTGVIFCLAY

-21 AVSWGRYGILALGI
+21 AVPWGRYAILALGI
-35 AVAFAM
+35 AVAIAL
-41 PKLLRKFA
+41 PKLLRNFTKT
-49 RNSVKVTKTRRS
+49 SVKITKKRRS
-61 RQKEKA
+61 RQKENA
-67 LDQPLEP
+67 LEEPLDAR
-74 TEELSLLQILPR
+74 EELSLLEMLPR

-92 VAGLAAF
+92 VAGLLAF

-111 PAINDISKLIP
+111 PAIDDISKLIP

-143 LTRSGRSQFWLD
+143 LTRSGRSQFWLE

-163 GGEGGVVVNREVSGK
+163 GGEGGAVVNRPVSGK
-178 LYVTVPLLQATGLY
+178 LYVTLPLLQATGLY
-192 ADNTIAVV
+192 AENTIAVV

-207 PPSNPGAFDFQAYL
+207 PPSNPGAFNFQAYL

-236 WRREN
+236 WTREN
-241 AIADVNRLN
+241 AIADVNRVN
-250 NKTAAFWDASG
+250 SQTAAFLEPSG
-261 MRPSKIQAMRQRIVR
+261 MQPSKIQAMRQRIVR

-301 LPYNIRDSFVQA
+301 LPYNIRDYFVQA

-323 TQVSMVLALVIAL
+323 TQVSMVLALVLAL
-336 TRRFSKQLQFGFG
+336 TRRFSKQLQFSFG

-359 TGFEASVCRAA
+359 TGFEPSVCRAA

-379 LVLSREV
+379 LVLSRQV
-386 KPLALLLTAATI
+386 KPLGLLLIAATI

-430 AKLDWMPPAIASIV
+430 AKLGWMPPAIASIV

-491 LAGLIFGP
+491 LAGLIFPP

-512 KWLIAIA
+512 KGLIAIA
-519 QYFSQLPGN
+519 EYFSQLPGN

-552 GGSSATDSVTDV
+552 GG
-564 TDRSSAADSVTDVT
+564 RKKKEEG
-578 DTSTS
+578 
-583 LSTSVRRKEEKRGKK
+583 RRKKE
-598 QEGRGKNALRLR
+598 EGRK
-610 SGTESGKGKKGKIR
+610 KKGKSR
-624 VISLPSFSAAWIL
+624 VIALPTFSSAWIL
-637 PIAVVMGIAIVV
+637 PLALVAGISIIV
-649 LPAWHVQASLFQ
+649 LPAWHVQSSLFQ
-661 VTLLATSNEPVF
+661 VTLLATSGEPVL
-673 VIQDKGKVA
+673 VIQDRGKVA

-711 IATHSHLGVS
+711 IATHGHLGLS
-721 GGWGKLLERLPI
+721 DGWGKLLERLPV

-740 APKQIHRA
+740 APKQIHRG
-748 SDREFMTAVQSR
+748 SNQEFMTAVQSR

-768 TNSKVDLGSTRLQ
+768 TNSTVDLGSTRLQ

-790 ELLVGDRTWLLLGEM
+790 EFLVGNRTWLLVGEM

-813 AATGTLKP
+813 AATGTLKQ

-832 TAELLG
+832 TAELLS

-852 DPETAAQLRQTKTQ
+852 DPETAAQLRQSKTQ

-874 ALQWTPS
+874 ALQWTPA

>member
-14 ILGLIST
+14 IVGLIST

-35 AVAFAM
+35 AASVAL
-41 PKLLRKFA
+41 PKLLRKFT
-49 RNSVKVTKTRRS
+49 RNSVKVTKKRRS
-61 RQKEKA
+61 RQKENTLEEP
-67 LDQPLEP
+67 LDAR
-74 TEELSLLQILPR
+74 EELSLLEMLPR
-86 AKWVWA
+86 SKWVWA
-92 VAGLAAF
+92 VAGLVAF
-99 LASVYFAVRSPQ
+99 LASFYFAVRSPQ

-122 AVGNTQEVA
+122 AGGNTQEVA

-143 LTRSGRSQFWLD
+143 LTRSGRSQFWLE

-163 GGEGGVVVNREVSGK
+163 GGEGGAVVNRPVSGK

-241 AIADVNRLN
+241 AIADVNRVN
-250 NKTAAFWDASG
+250 SQTAAFWESSG
-261 MRPSKIQAMRQRIVR
+261 MQPSKIQAMRQRIVR

-285 EGPLISAIALG
+285 EGPLIGAIALG

-301 LPYNIRDSFVQA
+301 LPYNIRDFFVQA

-323 TQVSMVLALVIAL
+323 TQVSMVLALVLAL
-336 TRRFSKQLQFGFG
+336 TRRFSKQLQFSFG

-359 TGFEASVCRAA
+359 TGFEPSVCRAA

-379 LVLSREV
+379 LVLNRQV
-386 KPLALLLTAATI
+386 KPLGLLLIAATI

-478 LLWILSIGGMVSA
+478 LLWILSIGGMISA
-491 LAGLIFGP
+491 LAGLIFPP

-512 KWLIAIA
+512 KGLIAIA

-540 IALYSLICWVWI
+540 IVLYSLICWVWI
-552 GGSSATDSVTDV
+552 GGKKKKEEG
-564 TDRSSAADSVTDVT
+564 
-578 DTSTS
+578 
-583 LSTSVRRKEEKRGKK
+583 RRKKE
-598 QEGRGKNALRLR
+598 EGRQKKEEGRRK
-610 SGTESGKGKKGKIR
+610 TEEGRQKKGKSR
-624 VISLPSFSAAWIL
+624 VISLPSFSSAWIL
-637 PIAVVMGIAIVV
+637 PLAVVAGIGIVV

-661 VTLLATSNEPVF
+661 VTLLATSGEPVL
-673 VIQDKGKVA
+673 VIQDRGKVA

-711 IATHSHLGVS
+711 IATHGHLGLS

-740 APKQIHRA
+740 APKQIHRG
-748 SDREFMTAVQSR
+748 SDREFMTAVQSH

-768 TNSKVDLGSTRLQ
+768 TNSTVDLGSTRLQ

-790 ELLVGDRTWLLLGEM
+790 ELLVGNRTWLLVGEM

-821 AQVLWWSGKAL
+821 AQVLWWSGKTL

-852 DPETAAQLRQTKTQ
+852 DPETAAQLRQSKTQ

-874 ALQWTPS
+874 ALQWTPA

>member
-61 RQKEKA
+61 REKEKA
-67 LDQPLEP
+67 VVQLLEP

-122 AVGNTQEVA
+122 AGGNTQEVA

-163 GGEGGVVVNREVSGK
+163 GGEGGVIVNREVSGK

-207 PPSNPGAFDFQAYL
+207 PPSNPGAFDFQSYL

-236 WRREN
+236 WKREN

-250 NKTAAFWDASG
+250 SKTAAFWDASG

-285 EGPLISAIALG
+285 EAPLISAIALG

-323 TQVSMVLALVIAL
+323 TQVSMVLALVLAL
-336 TRRFSKQLQFGFG
+336 TRGFSKQLQFCFG
-349 VGALFLLVGL
+349 AGALFLLVGL

-386 KPLALLLTAATI
+386 KPLGLLLIAATI

-417 ATLGLIVTTPPLM
+417 ATLGLIVTAPPLM

-491 LAGLIFGP
+491 ASGLIFAP

-512 KWLIAIA
+512 KGLIAIA

-552 GGSSATDSVTDV
+552 GGKKEEG
-564 TDRSSAADSVTDVT
+564 
-578 DTSTS
+578 
-583 LSTSVRRKEEKRGKK
+583 RRKKE
-598 QEGRGKNALRLR
+598 EGRGKKKKKKEEGR
-610 SGTESGKGKKGKIR
+610 GKKGKSR
-624 VISLPSFSAAWIL
+624 VIALPSFSAAWIL
-637 PIAVVMGIAIVV
+637 PLAVVMGIGIVV

-673 VIQDKGKVA
+673 VIQDQGKVA

-711 IATHSHLGVS
+711 IATHSHLGLS

-748 SDREFMTAVQSR
+748 SDQDFMTAVQSR

-768 TNSKVDLGSTRLQ
+768 TNSTVDLGSTQLQ

-790 ELLVGDRTWLLLGEM
+790 ELLVGNRTWLLLGEM

-821 AQVLWWSGKAL
+821 AQVLWWSGKVL

-852 DPETAAQLRQTKTQ
+852 DPETAAKLHQSKTQ

>member
-21 AVSWGRYGILALGI
+21 AVPWGRYAILALGI
-35 AVAFAM
+35 AVAIAL
-41 PKLLRKFA
+41 PKLLRNFTKT
-49 RNSVKVTKTRRS
+49 SVKITKKRRS
-61 RQKEKA
+61 RQKENA
-67 LDQPLEP
+67 LEEPLDAR
-74 TEELSLLQILPR
+74 EELSLLEMLPR

-92 VAGLAAF
+92 VAGLLAF

-111 PAINDISKLIP
+111 PAIDDISKLIP
-122 AVGNTQEVA
+122 AGGNTQEVA

-143 LTRSGRSQFWLD
+143 LTRSGRSQFWLE

-163 GGEGGVVVNREVSGK
+163 GGEGGAVVNRPVSGK
-178 LYVTVPLLQATGLY
+178 LYVTLPLLQATGLY

-207 PPSNPGAFDFQAYL
+207 PPSNPGAFNFQAYL

-241 AIADVNRLN
+241 AIADVNRVN
-250 NKTAAFWDASG
+250 SQTAAFLEPSG
-261 MRPSKIQAMRQRIVR
+261 MQPSKIQAMRQRIVR

-301 LPYNIRDSFVQA
+301 LPYNIRDYFVQA

-323 TQVSMVLALVIAL
+323 TQVSMVLALVLAL
-336 TRRFSKQLQFGFG
+336 TRRFSKQLQFSFG

-359 TGFEASVCRAA
+359 TGFEPSVCRAA

-379 LVLSREV
+379 LVLSRQV
-386 KPLALLLTAATI
+386 KPLGLLLIAATI

-430 AKLDWMPPAIASIV
+430 AKLDWMPPAIASIL

-491 LAGLIFGP
+491 LAGLIFPP

-512 KWLIAIA
+512 KGLIAIA

-552 GGSSATDSVTDV
+552 GG
-564 TDRSSAADSVTDVT
+564 RKKKEEG
-578 DTSTS
+578 
-583 LSTSVRRKEEKRGKK
+583 RRKKE
-598 QEGRGKNALRLR
+598 EGRR
-610 SGTESGKGKKGKIR
+610 KKEEGR
-624 VISLPSFSAAWIL
+624 
-637 PIAVVMGIAIVV
+637 
-649 LPAWHVQASLFQ
+649 
-661 VTLLATSNEPVF
+661 
-673 VIQDKGKVA
+673 
-682 LINSGDENTV
+682 
-692 RFTVLPFLQQ
+692 R
-702 QGVNSVNFA
+702 
-711 IATHSHLGVS
+711 
-721 GGWGKLLERLPI
+721 
-733 KTFYDNN
+733 
-740 APKQIHRA
+740 
-748 SDREFMTAVQSR
+748 
-760 QGVYFPLE
+760 
-768 TNSKVDLGSTRLQ
+768 
-781 FVNAEIPVV
+781 
-790 ELLVGDRTWLLLGEM
+790 
-805 TPEAQKKL
+805 KK
-813 AATGTLKP
+813 
-821 AQVLWWSGKAL
+821 
-832 TAELLG
+832 E
-838 AVGPQVAIASADEI
+838 E
-852 DPETAAQLRQTKTQ
+852 
-866 IFWTGRDG
+866 GR
-874 ALQWTPS
+874 
-881 GGFKTTLE
+881 K
-889 SEENQT
+889 
-895 SFL
+895 

>member
-21 AVSWGRYGILALGI
+21 GVFWGRYAILALGI
-35 AVAFAM
+35 AVAIAM
-41 PKLLRKFA
+41 PKLLLKH
-49 RNSVKVTKTRRS
+49 TKKHFKTTKKRRS
-61 RQKEKA
+61 RTPKNAIEE
-67 LDQPLEP
+67 PLE
-74 TEELSLLQILPR
+74 TREKLSLLEVLPR

-92 VAGLAAF
+92 MAGLLAF
-99 LASVYFAVRSPQ
+99 LASFYLVLRSPQ
-111 PAINDISKLIP
+111 PAVNDISKLIP
-122 AVGNTQEVA
+122 AEGNTQEVV
-131 VTVRGRVVSTPR
+131 VTVRGRVVSNPR

-155 TDLVSEIN
+155 TDVVSEIN
-163 GGEGGVVVNREVSGK
+163 GSDGGVVVNRPVSGK

-207 PPSNPGAFDFQAYL
+207 PPSNPGAFDFRAYL
-221 AREGAFVGL
+221 AREGAFAGL
-230 KGRQID
+230 KGRQVD
-236 WRREN
+236 WRREK
-241 AIADVNRLN
+241 AIADVNRVN
-250 NKTAAFWDASG
+250 SKTGAFWESTE
-261 MRPSKIQAMRQRIVR
+261 MQPSPIQAMRMRIAR
-276 SQLSQLNVP
+276 SQLSHLNVP

-296 KQAVD
+296 KQTVD
-301 LPYNIRDSFVQA
+301 LPYNIRDYFVQA

-336 TRRFSKQLQFGFG
+336 TKRFSKQLQFGFG

-359 TGFEASVCRAA
+359 TGFEASICRAA

-386 KPLALLLTAATI
+386 KPLGLLLIAATI

-417 ATLGLIVTTPPLM
+417 ATLGLVVTAPPLM

-478 LLWILSIGGMVSA
+478 LLWILSIGGMISA
-491 LAGLIFGP
+491 LAGLIFPP

-512 KWLIAIA
+512 KGLIAIA

-540 IALYSLICWVWI
+540 IALYILICWVWL
-552 GGSSATDSVTDV
+552 GG
-564 TDRSSAADSVTDVT
+564 RSKKEEG
-578 DTSTS
+578 
-583 LSTSVRRKEEKRGKK
+583 RRKKEEGRRK
-598 QEGRGKNALRLR
+598 QEAGSRKQEAGRGKQGKSRVFALR
-610 SGTESGKGKKGKIR
+610 
-624 VISLPSFSAAWIL
+624 ISSAWIL
-637 PIAVVMGIAIVV
+637 PLALVAGISIIA
-649 LPAWHVQASLFQ
+649 LPGWHSQTSLFQ
-661 VTLLATSNEPVF
+661 VTLLATSGDPVL

-692 RFTVLPFLQQ
+692 RFTVLPFFQK
-702 QGVNSVNFA
+702 QGINSVNFA
-711 IATHSHLGVS
+711 IATHGHLGLS

-733 KTFYDNN
+733 QTFYDNKDS
-740 APKQIHRA
+740 KQIHRG
-748 SDREFMTAVQSR
+748 SDEKFMNAVQSR
-760 QGVYFPLE
+760 QGVYFLLE
-768 TNSKVDLGSTRLQ
+768 TNSTIDLGSTRLQ
-781 FVNAEIPVV
+781 FVDAEIPVV
-790 ELLVGDRTWLLLGEM
+790 ELLVRGRTWLIVGDM
-805 TPEAQKKL
+805 TPEVQSMLSKRL
-813 AATGTLKP
+813 AAAGTFKR
-821 AQVLWWSGKAL
+821 AQVLLWSGKTL
-832 TAELLG
+832 TAELLE
-838 AVGPQVAIASADEI
+838 AVGPQVAIAFADEI
-852 DPETAAQLRQTKTQ
+852 DPETAAKLHQSKTQ
-866 IFWTGRDG
+866 IFWNGRDG
-874 ALQWTPS
+874 ALQWTPA

>member
-14 ILGLIST
+14 IVGLIST
-21 AVSWGRYGILALGI
+21 GVSWGRYGILAVGI
-35 AVAFAM
+35 SAAVAM
-41 PKLLRKFA
+41 PKLLLKYT
-49 RNSVKVTKTRRS
+49 RNSLKTTKKRRS
-61 RQKEKA
+61 RTKENVVA
-67 LDQPLEP
+67 EPLE
-74 TEELSLLQILPR
+74 TREELSLLERLPR

-92 VAGLAAF
+92 VAGLTAF
-99 LASVYFAVRSPQ
+99 LASFYLAVRSPQ

-122 AVGNTQEVA
+122 VGGNTQEVA

-143 LTRSGRSQFWLD
+143 LTRSGRSQFWLE

-163 GGEGGVVVNREVSGK
+163 GGEGGVIVNREVSGK

-207 PPSNPGAFDFQAYL
+207 PPSNPGAFDFKAYL

-236 WRREN
+236 WKREN
-241 AIADVNRLN
+241 AIADVNRGN
-250 NKTAAFWDASG
+250 SKTIGLWDASG
-261 MRPSKIQAMRQRIVR
+261 MQPSKIQAMRQRIVR
-276 SQLSQLNVP
+276 SQLSQLDVP

-359 TGFEASVCRAA
+359 TGFEASICRAA

-386 KPLALLLTAATI
+386 KPLGLLLIAATI

-417 ATLGLIVTTPPLM
+417 ATLGLVVTAPPLM
-430 AKLDWMPPAIASIV
+430 AKLDWMPPAIASILV
-444 VVPIAASVWVLPL
+444 IPIAASVWVLPL

-491 LAGLIFGP
+491 LAGLIFPP
-499 AGSVLAQLLDYPA
+499 AGSVLVQVLEYPA

-540 IALYSLICWVWI
+540 IALYSLICWVWL
-552 GGSSATDSVTDV
+552 GGSSATDSVADLTDVSSATSNVRDLTDV
-564 TDRSSAADSVTDVT
+564 TDR
-578 DTSTS
+578 
-583 LSTSVRRKEEKRGKK
+583 RRKQEKRGK
-598 QEGRGKNALRLR
+598 QEVGRKKNQ
-610 SGTESGKGKKGKIR
+610 GKGKGKQGKNR
-624 VISLPSFSAAWIL
+624 VVSLPSFSAAWIL
-637 PIAVVMGIAIVV
+637 PLALVMGIAIVV
-649 LPAWHVQASLFQ
+649 LPAWHVQSSLFQ
-661 VTLLATSNEPVF
+661 VTLLATSDEPVL
-673 VIQDKGKVA
+673 VIQDQGKVA
-682 LINSGDENTV
+682 LINSGDESTV

-711 IATHSHLGVS
+711 IATHGHLGLS

-733 KTFYDNN
+733 KAFYDNN
-740 APKQIHRA
+740 APKQINRGNNQ
-748 SDREFMTAVQSR
+748 ELMTAVQSR

-768 TNSKVDLGSTRLQ
+768 TNSKIDLGSTRLQ
-781 FVNAEIPVV
+781 FVDAEIPVV
-790 ELLVGDRTWLLLGEM
+790 ELLVGARTWLLVGDM
-805 TPEAQKKL
+805 TPEAQSMLSKRL
-813 AATGTLKP
+813 AATGTLKRT
-821 AQVLWWSGKAL
+821 QVLLWSGKPL

-838 AVGPQVAIASADEI
+838 AVGPQVAIASANEI

>member
-1 MNQATGVIFCLAY
+1 MNQATGAIFCLAY

-21 AVSWGRYGILALGI
+21 AVPWGRYAILALGI
-35 AVAFAM
+35 AVAIAL

-49 RNSVKVTKTRRS
+49 RNSVKVTKKRRS
-61 RQKEKA
+61 RQKENA
-67 LDQPLEP
+67 LEEPLDAR
-74 TEELSLLQILPR
+74 EELSLLEMLPR

-92 VAGLAAF
+92 VAGLLAF

-111 PAINDISKLIP
+111 PAIDDISKLIP
-122 AVGNTQEVA
+122 AGGNTQEVA

-143 LTRSGRSQFWLD
+143 LTRSGRSQFWLE

-163 GGEGGVVVNREVSGK
+163 GGEGGAVVNRPVSGK

-221 AREGAFVGL
+221 AREGAFAGL

-241 AIADVNRLN
+241 AIADVNRVN
-250 NKTAAFWDASG
+250 SQTAAFFEPSG
-261 MRPSKIQAMRQRIVR
+261 MQPSKIQAMRQRIVR
-276 SQLSQLNVP
+276 SQLSQLDVP
-285 EGPLISAIALG
+285 EGPLIGAIALG

-301 LPYNIRDSFVQA
+301 LPYNIRDYFVQA

-323 TQVSMVLALVIAL
+323 TQVSMVLALVLAL
-336 TRRFSKQLQFGFG
+336 TRRFSKQLQFCFG
-349 VGALFLLVGL
+349 VGALFLLVAL
-359 TGFEASVCRAA
+359 TGFEPSVCRAA

-379 LVLSREV
+379 LVLSRQV
-386 KPLALLLTAATI
+386 KPLGLLLIAATI

-430 AKLDWMPPAIASIV
+430 AKLDWMPPAIASII

-491 LAGLIFGP
+491 LAGLIFPP

-512 KWLIAIA
+512 KGLIAIA

-564 TDRSSAADSVTDVT
+564 TDI
-578 DTSTS
+578 
-583 LSTSVRRKEEKRGKK
+583 RRKEEKRRKP
-598 QEGRGKNALRLR
+598 EAVRGKNQ
-610 SGTESGKGKKGKIR
+610 EKGKGKKGKSR
-624 VISLPSFSAAWIL
+624 VIRLPVFSAAWIL
-637 PIAVVMGIAIVV
+637 PLALVAGISIIV

-661 VTLLATSNEPVF
+661 VTLLATSGEPVL
-673 VIQDKGKVA
+673 VIQDRGKVA

-711 IATHSHLGVS
+711 IATHGHLGLS
-721 GGWGKLLERLPI
+721 SGWGKLLERLPI
-733 KTFYDNN
+733 KTFYDNK
-740 APKQIHRA
+740 APKQIHRP
-748 SDREFMTAVQSR
+748 SNQEFMTAVQSR
-760 QGVYFPLE
+760 QGVYIPLE
-768 TNSKVDLGSTRLQ
+768 TNSTVDLGSTRLQ
-781 FVNAEIPVV
+781 FVDAEIPVV
-790 ELLVGDRTWLLLGEM
+790 EVLVGNRTWLLVGEM

-821 AQVLWWSGKAL
+821 AQVLWWSGKTL
-832 TAELLG
+832 TAELLS

-852 DPETAAQLRQTKTQ
+852 DPETAAQLRQSKTQ

-874 ALQWTPS
+874 ALQWTPA

>member
-1 MNQATGVIFCLAY
+1 MNQATGVILCLAY

-35 AVAFAM
+35 VTAVAV

-49 RNSVKVTKTRRS
+49 RNSVKATKKRRS
-61 RQKEKA
+61 RQQKNA
-67 LDQPLEP
+67 LEEPLD
-74 TEELSLLQILPR
+74 TREELSLLQMLPR

-92 VAGLAAF
+92 VAGLLAF

-122 AVGNTQEVA
+122 AGGNTQEVA

-200 GSLYKPQ
+200 GALYKPQ

-236 WRREN
+236 WKREN

-250 NKTAAFWDASG
+250 NKTAAFWDAKG
-261 MRPSKIQAMRQRIVR
+261 MRPSKIQGMRQRIVR

-323 TQVSMVLALVIAL
+323 TQVSMVLALVLAL

-386 KPLALLLTAATI
+386 KPLALLLTAASI

-512 KWLIAIA
+512 KGLIAIA

-552 GGSSATDSVTDV
+552 GGKQK
-564 TDRSSAADSVTDVT
+564 
-578 DTSTS
+578 STPPCPP
-583 LSTSVRRKEEKRGKK
+583 RGGKFKK
-598 QEGRGKNALRLR
+598 K
-610 SGTESGKGKKGKIR
+610 KKGKSR
-624 VISLPSFSAAWIL
+624 VFVLPTFSDAWIL
-637 PIAVVMGIAIVV
+637 PLAVMMGIGIVV

-661 VTLLATSNEPVF
+661 VTLLATANEPVF
-673 VIQDKGKVA
+673 VIQDKGKVV
-682 LINSGDENTV
+682 LINTGDENTV

-711 IATHSHLGVS
+711 IATHGHLGLS

-748 SDREFMTAVQSR
+748 TNQEFMKAVQSR

-768 TNSKVDLGSTRLQ
+768 TNSKVDLGSTQLQ

-790 ELLVGDRTWLLLGEM
+790 ELLVGNRTWLLLGDM

-852 DPETAAQLRQTKTQ
+852 DPETSAQLRQTKTQ

-874 ALQWTPS
+874 ALQWTPA

>member
-35 AVAFAM
+35 VTAVAV

-49 RNSVKVTKTRRS
+49 RNSVKATKKRRS
-61 RQKEKA
+61 RQQKNA
-67 LDQPLEP
+67 LEEPLD
-74 TEELSLLQILPR
+74 TREELSLLQMLPR

-92 VAGLAAF
+92 VAGLLAF

-111 PAINDISKLIP
+111 PATNDISKLIP
-122 AVGNTQEVA
+122 AGGNTQEVA

-163 GGEGGVVVNREVSGK
+163 GGEGGVIVNREVSGK

-236 WRREN
+236 WKREN

-250 NKTAAFWDASG
+250 NKTAAFWDAKG
-261 MRPSKIQAMRQRIVR
+261 MRPSKIQGMRQRIVR

-323 TQVSMVLALVIAL
+323 TQVSMVLALVLAL

-491 LAGLIFGP
+491 LAGLIFPP

-512 KWLIAIA
+512 KGLIAIA

-564 TDRSSAADSVTDVT
+564 TDR
-578 DTSTS
+578 
-583 LSTSVRRKEEKRGKK
+583 RRKEEKRRKPEAVGGKK
-598 QEGRGKNALRLR
+598 QENGRGN
-610 SGTESGKGKKGKIR
+610 KGKSR
-624 VISLPSFSAAWIL
+624 VVSLPSFSAAWIL
-637 PIAVVMGIAIVV
+637 PLAVVMGIAIVV

-702 QGVNSVNFA
+702 QGVNSLNFA
-711 IATHSHLGVS
+711 IATHGHLGLS

-740 APKQIHRA
+740 APTQIHRA
-748 SDREFMTAVQSR
+748 SNQDFMTAVQSR

-768 TNSKVDLGSTRLQ
+768 TNSKVDLGSTQLQ

-790 ELLVGDRTWLLLGEM
+790 ELLVGNRTWLLLGDM
-805 TPEAQKKL
+805 IPEAQKKL

-852 DPETAAQLRQTKTQ
+852 DPETVAQLRQNKTQ

-874 ALQWTPS
+874 ALQWTPA

>member
-21 AVSWGRYGILALGI
+21 AVSWGRYGILAVGI
-35 AVAFAM
+35 AAAVAM
-41 PKLLRKFA
+41 PKLLLKYA
-49 RNSVKVTKTRRS
+49 RNSLKTTKKRRS
-61 RQKEKA
+61 RTKENVVA
-67 LDQPLEP
+67 EPLEAR
-74 TEELSLLQILPR
+74 EELSLLEMLPR

-92 VAGLAAF
+92 VAGLTAF
-99 LASVYFAVRSPQ
+99 LASFYLAVRSPQ
-111 PAINDISKLIP
+111 PTINDISKLIP

-131 VTVRGRVVSTPR
+131 VTVRGRLASTPR

-155 TDLVSEIN
+155 TDVVSEIN
-163 GGEGGVVVNREVSGK
+163 GSDGGVVVNRPVSGK

-207 PPSNPGAFDFQAYL
+207 PPSNPGAFNFQAYL
-221 AREGAFVGL
+221 AREGAFAGL

-236 WRREN
+236 WKREK

-250 NKTAAFWDASG
+250 SKTAAFWESTG
-261 MRPSKIQAMRQRIVR
+261 MQPSPIQAMRMRIVR

-323 TQVSMVLALVIAL
+323 TQVSMVLALVLAL
-336 TRRFSKQLQFGFG
+336 TRRFSKQLQFCFG

-359 TGFEASVCRAA
+359 TGFEASICRAA

-386 KPLALLLTAATI
+386 KPLGLLLIAGTI

-417 ATLGLIVTTPPLM
+417 ATLGLVVTAPPLM

-444 VVPIAASVWVLPL
+444 VIPIAASVWVLPL

-491 LAGLIFGP
+491 LAGLIVPP
-499 AGSVLAQLLDYPA
+499 AGSVLVQVLEYPA
-512 KWLIAIA
+512 RWLIAIA

-540 IALYSLICWVWI
+540 IALYILICWVWL
-552 GGSSATDSVTDV
+552 GGRSSATDSVTDV
-564 TDRSSAADSVTDVT
+564 TDVSSATDSVTDLT
-578 DTSTS
+578 DLTD
-583 LSTSVRRKEEKRGKK
+583 RMRKQETRGKREVGRK
-598 QEGRGKNALRLR
+598 KSQGKGRGNKGKSRVIALR
-610 SGTESGKGKKGKIR
+610 
-624 VISLPSFSAAWIL
+624 ISSAWIL
-637 PIAVVMGIAIVV
+637 PLALVAGIGIIV
-649 LPAWHVQASLFQ
+649 LPAWHVQSSLFQ
-661 VTLLATSNEPVF
+661 VTLLATTSDEPVL
-673 VIQDKGKVA
+673 VIQDQGKVT

-711 IATHSHLGVS
+711 IATHGHLGMS
-721 GGWGKLLERLPI
+721 GGWGKLLERLTI

-740 APKQIHRA
+740 APKQINRGNNQ
-748 SDREFMTAVQSR
+748 ELMTAVQSR
-760 QGVYFPLE
+760 QGLYFPLE
-768 TNSKVDLGSTRLQ
+768 TNTKIDLGSTRLQ
-781 FVNAEIPVV
+781 FVDAEIPVV
-790 ELLVGDRTWLLLGEM
+790 ELLMGARTWLIVGEM
-805 TPEAQKKL
+805 TPEAQSMLSKRL
-813 AATGTLKP
+813 AATGTLKRT
-821 AQVLWWSGKAL
+821 QVLLWSGKTL
-832 TAELLG
+832 TAELLA
-838 AVGPQVAIASADEI
+838 AVGAQVAIASADEI
-852 DPETAAQLRQTKTQ
+852 DPETAAQLRQSKTQ

-874 ALQWTPS
+874 ALQWTPV

>member
-35 AVAFAM
+35 VTAVAV

-49 RNSVKVTKTRRS
+49 RNSVKATKKRRS
-61 RQKEKA
+61 RQQKNA
-67 LDQPLEP
+67 LEEPLD
-74 TEELSLLQILPR
+74 TREELSLLQMLPR

-92 VAGLAAF
+92 VAGLLAF

-111 PAINDISKLIP
+111 PATNDISKLIP
-122 AVGNTQEVA
+122 AGGNTQEVA

-163 GGEGGVVVNREVSGK
+163 GGEGGVIVNREVSGK

-241 AIADVNRLN
+241 AIADVNRVN
-250 NKTAAFWDASG
+250 NKTAAFWDTSG
-261 MRPSKIQAMRQRIVR
+261 MRASKIQAMRQRIVR
-276 SQLSQLNVP
+276 SQLSQLSVP

-323 TQVSMVLALVIAL
+323 TQVSMVLALVLAL

-491 LAGLIFGP
+491 LAGLIFPP

-512 KWLIAIA
+512 KGLIAIA

-564 TDRSSAADSVTDVT
+564 TDR
-578 DTSTS
+578 
-583 LSTSVRRKEEKRGKK
+583 RRKEEKRRKPEAVGGKK
-598 QEGRGKNALRLR
+598 QENGRGN
-610 SGTESGKGKKGKIR
+610 KGKSR
-624 VISLPSFSAAWIL
+624 VVSLPSFSAAWIL
-637 PIAVVMGIAIVV
+637 PLAVVMGIAIVV

-702 QGVNSVNFA
+702 QGVNSLNFA
-711 IATHSHLGVS
+711 IATHGHLGLS

-740 APKQIHRA
+740 APTQIHRA
-748 SDREFMTAVQSR
+748 SNQDFMTAVQSR

-768 TNSKVDLGSTRLQ
+768 TNSKVDLGSTQLQ

-790 ELLVGDRTWLLLGEM
+790 ELLVGNRTWLLLGDM
-805 TPEAQKKL
+805 IPEAQKKL

-852 DPETAAQLRQTKTQ
+852 DPETVAQLRQNKTQ

-874 ALQWTPS
+874 ALQWTPA

>member
-35 AVAFAM
+35 AVAFAV

-67 LDQPLEP
+67 LDRPLEP
-74 TEELSLLQILPR
+74 AAELSLLQILPR

-122 AVGNTQEVA
+122 AGGNTQEVA

-155 TDLVSEIN
+155 TDLVSQIN

-221 AREGAFVGL
+221 AREGAFAGF

-250 NKTAAFWDASG
+250 SKTAAFWDASG
-261 MRPSKIQAMRQRIVR
+261 MRPSKIQAMRMRIVR

-323 TQVSMVLALVIAL
+323 TQVSMVLGLVLAL

-349 VGALFLLVGL
+349 AGALFLLVGL

-386 KPLALLLTAATI
+386 KPLGLLLIAATI

-417 ATLGLIVTTPPLM
+417 ATLGLIVTAPPLM

-491 LAGLIFGP
+491 ASGLIFTP

-512 KWLIAIA
+512 KGLIAIA

-540 IALYSLICWVWI
+540 IALYSLICWVWL
-552 GGSSATDSVTDV
+552 GGKHKEEG
-564 TDRSSAADSVTDVT
+564 
-578 DTSTS
+578 
-583 LSTSVRRKEEKRGKK
+583 RRKKEEVRGKK
-598 QEGRGKNALRLR
+598 EEVRGKK
-610 SGTESGKGKKGKIR
+610 E
-624 VISLPSFSAAWIL
+624 
-637 PIAVVMGIAIVV
+637 
-649 LPAWHVQASLFQ
+649 
-661 VTLLATSNEPVF
+661 
-673 VIQDKGKVA
+673 
-682 LINSGDENTV
+682 
-692 RFTVLPFLQQ
+692 
-702 QGVNSVNFA
+702 
-711 IATHSHLGVS
+711 
-721 GGWGKLLERLPI
+721 
-733 KTFYDNN
+733 
-740 APKQIHRA
+740 
-748 SDREFMTAVQSR
+748 
-760 QGVYFPLE
+760 
-768 TNSKVDLGSTRLQ
+768 
-781 FVNAEIPVV
+781 
-790 ELLVGDRTWLLLGEM
+790 
-805 TPEAQKKL
+805 
-813 AATGTLKP
+813 
-821 AQVLWWSGKAL
+821 
-832 TAELLG
+832 
-838 AVGPQVAIASADEI
+838 
-852 DPETAAQLRQTKTQ
+852 
-866 IFWTGRDG
+866 
-874 ALQWTPS
+874 
-881 GGFKTTLE
+881 
-889 SEENQT
+889 
-895 SFL
+895 

>member
-1 MNQATGVIFCLAY
+1 MNQVTGVIFCLAY
-14 ILGLIST
+14 IVGLIST
-21 AVSWGRYGILALGI
+21 GVSWGRYAIFALGI
-35 AVAFAM
+35 AVAVAM
-41 PKLLRKFA
+41 PKLLLKHT
-49 RNSVKVTKTRRS
+49 RNSFKTTNKRRS
-61 RQKEKA
+61 RTKENG
-67 LDQPLEP
+67 LEEPLE
-74 TEELSLLQILPR
+74 TREKLSLLEMLPR
-86 AKWVWA
+86 AKCVWA
-92 VAGLAAF
+92 VAGSIAF
-99 LASVYFAVRSPQ
+99 LASIYFAIRSPQ
-111 PAINDISKLIP
+111 PAMNDISKLIP
-122 AVGNTQEVA
+122 VGGNTQEVA
-131 VTVRGRVVSTPR
+131 VTVRGRLASTPR

-155 TDLVSEIN
+155 TDAVSEIN
-163 GGEGGVVVNREVSGK
+163 GGEGGVVVNRPVSGK

-192 ADNTIAVV
+192 ADNTVAVV

-207 PPSNPGAFDFQAYL
+207 PPSNPGGFDFQAYL
-221 AREGAFVGL
+221 AREGAFAGL

-236 WRREN
+236 WKREN

-250 NKTAAFWDASG
+250 TKMGAFWESTG
-261 MRPSKIQAMRQRIVR
+261 MQPSPIQAMRMRIVR
-276 SQLSQLNVP
+276 SQVSQLSVP

-323 TQVSMVLALVIAL
+323 TQVSMVLGLVLAL

-359 TGFEASVCRAA
+359 TGFEASICRAA

-386 KPLALLLTAATI
+386 KPLGLLLIAATI

-417 ATLGLIVTTPPLM
+417 ATLGLVVTAPPLM
-430 AKLDWMPPAIASIV
+430 AKFDWMPPAIASIL

-478 LLWILSIGGMVSA
+478 LLWILSIGGMISA
-491 LAGLIFGP
+491 LAGLIFPP

-512 KWLIAIA
+512 KGLIAIA
-519 QYFSQLPGN
+519 EYFSQLPGN

-540 IALYSLICWVWI
+540 IALYSLICWVWL
-552 GGSSATDSVTDV
+552 GGSSATSNVRDVTDV
-564 TDRSSAADSVTDVT
+564 TDR
-578 DTSTS
+578 
-583 LSTSVRRKEEKRGKK
+583 RKKSEGKGKQEDRRGK
-598 QEGRGKNALRLR
+598 QELGKGKNQGNGR
-610 SGTESGKGKKGKIR
+610 GKKGKSR
-624 VISLPSFSAAWIL
+624 VFALRISSAWIL
-637 PIAVVMGIAIVV
+637 PLALMAGISIIV

-661 VTLLATSNEPVF
+661 VTLLATTSDEPVL

-682 LINSGDENTV
+682 LINTGDENTV

-702 QGVNSVNFA
+702 QGINSVNFA
-711 IATHSHLGVS
+711 IATHGHLGLS
-721 GGWGKLLERLPI
+721 GGWGKLLQRLPI

-740 APKQIHRA
+740 APKQINRG
-748 SDREFMTAVQSR
+748 SNQEFITAVQSR

-768 TNSKVDLGSTRLQ
+768 TDSKIDLGLTRLQ
-781 FVNAEIPVV
+781 FVDAEIPVV
-790 ELLVGDRTWLLLGEM
+790 ELLVGERTWLLVGEM
-805 TPEAQKKL
+805 TPEAQSMLSKRL
-813 AATGTLKP
+813 AATGTLKRVE
-821 AQVLWWSGKAL
+821 VLWWSGKTL

-838 AVGPQVAIASADEI
+838 AVRPQVAIASADEI
-852 DPETAAQLRQTKTQ
+852 DPETAAQLRQSKTQ

-874 ALQWTPS
+874 ALQWTPA